1 MNVWVSLV
9 VNKNKLYKIMG
20 KMISLNVLFSN

>member
-9 VNKNKLYKIMG
+9 INKNKLYKIMG

>member
-1 MNVWVSLV
+1 MNVWVSLDI
-9 VNKNKLYKIMG
+9 NKNKLYKIMG